1 MTKTSRTERLYV
13 LLVLLVLLLCEMV
26 LANEKSSKVESNA
39 NNVDDA
45 VEVSI
50 VPRGNWH
57 ICSFGKCGR
66 RRTRGRKRFQPVSE
80 VKSGRNT
87 RKYTP

>member
-1 MTKTSRTERLYV
+1 MTKNSRAEGLYV
-13 LLVLLVLLLCEMV
+13 LLVLIVLLLCEMV

-66 RRTRGRKRFQPVSE
+66 RRTRGRKRFQPVSD
-80 VKSGRNT
+80 
-87 RKYTP
+87 